1 MLKTRK
7 VHPGDLHIITAHR
20 RKMFED
26 MGADASVLDA
36 MADSFAAWLKPR
48 LEDGRYFGY
57 IVEENGAVIA
67 GIGIML
73 LDWPPHMLHPESG
86 QRGYI
91 LNLFVEP
98 EHRGKGI
105 AADLTKL
112 SESDLQARGVTYA
125 ILHASAKGRALYQK
139 LGWSSTSEMAKI
151 LASS

>member
-1 MLKTRK
+1 MLTTRK
-7 VHPGDLHIITAHR
+7 TQPSDLYVIIVHR

-26 MGADASVLDA
+26 MGTDPATLDL
-36 MADSFAAWLKPR
+36 MARAFTVWLKPR

-67 GIGIML
+67 GIGMML
-73 LDWPPHMLHPESG
+73 LDWPPHALHPESS

-98 EHRGKGI
+98 EHRAKGI
-105 AADLTKL
+105 ATTLTKL
-112 SESDLQARGVTYA
+112 AESDLQARGMTYA
-125 ILHASAKGRALYQK
+125 ILHASTKGRALYQK
-139 LGWSSTSEMAKI
+139 FGWSSTSEMAKI